1 MQNITSATTTVLNLI
16 GEGDGNVRLKIVNNH
31 TAESKV
37 SVFLNDGVS
46 DFFIIK
52 NLIIPT
58 AAAVVLDDMAYDS
71 DAFSLKLQTHSSTT
85 SITTTR
91 LRK

>member
-1 MQNITSATTTVLNLI
+1 MQNITSATTTVLNII
-16 GEGDGNVRLKIVNNH
+16 GEGNGSKRLKIVNNH

-37 SVFLNDGVS
+37 SVFLEDSLGA

-58 AAAVVLDDMAYDS
+58 AVAVILDDMEFDK
-71 DAFSLKLQTHSSTT
+71 DEFSLKIQTHSTTT
-85 SITTTR
+85 SITIN
-91 LRK
+91 LII